1 MPALCHNRRWRRF
14 VETTQGQNGAHLTLP
29 VSDQASQ
36 APHDPKLCHVFVG
49 RCTELV
55 LPVLV
60 LDAEEELIRM
70 AGHGLAEIQAK
81 LRLRENPPGQR
92 QTEFI
97 HGCPDVLRMLGEPE
111 RLVPDIEGGAPARVN
126 HEAVGRPRRAAAVE
140 PVAVVDEG
148 SKVGIEE
155 DETGNVQR
163 ETRSRQVLEHV
174 GIAVEVDPADECDIP
189 EGTGADGSTA
199 QLGEAQDRVSLAVE
213 FLVVEAVDGL
223 SVQEVDE
230 DEAVAQRPARRL
242 LNGQNRG
249 VVPFSGERIREPAVL
264 VVELGLGNRARGRRE
279 QNRGNEGDEP
289 DDTKVMAYSSCRKDK
304 NEGPKAPT

>member
-1 MPALCHNRRWRRF
+1 
-14 VETTQGQNGAHLTLP
+14 
-29 VSDQASQ
+29 
-36 APHDPKLCHVFVG
+36 
-49 RCTELV
+49 
-55 LPVLV
+55 
-60 LDAEEELIRM
+60 M

-97 HGCPDVLRMLGEPE
+97 HGCPDVLRMPGEPE

-155 DETGNVQR
+155 DETGNVPR

-199 QLGEAQDRVSLAVE
+199 QLGEAQDRVPLAVE

-249 VVPFSGERIREPAVL
+249 VVPFSGERIREP
-264 VVELGLGNRARGRRE
+264 GRTGSGTRSGQSCSRAPRTEPRQRGRRA
-279 QNRGNEGDEP
+279 RRH
-289 DDTKVMAYSSCRKDK
+289 KAMAYSSCRKDK